1 VEREGYVVEHISHRI
16 DDETELYFYRTHEG
30 AGCDLVLVR
39 GAIPLLAIEIK
50 YTSAPK
56 ISRGLTQA
64 FRDIR
69 ANGNFIITPGTADY
83 LLRDDIRA

>member
-1 VEREGYVVEHISHRI
+1 MEREGYVVEHISHRI

-30 AGCDLVLVR
+30 AECDLVLVR